1 MKILLN
7 GTGGA
12 DGIPALF
19 TPSRVGDYAR
29 EHKGKDIRTRTGALI
44 DGHLKIDF
52 GPETNFQCARDG
64 VDARDW
70 SAIFFTHS
78 HEDHLSVAEIQYML
92 YPFNLNTFAPITIFA
107 NARVSELLNQRFP
120 DWPLEIVETQSFSA
134 FDYMGYEVIP
144 ISAYHKL
151 DEDSQNIIFKRD
163 GVTFLYATDTGIWR
177 EPTWEFLKDLQI
189 DGMVIECTD
198 GKNFSGYH
206 GHLNIEDCLAVVG
219 RMQSQG
225 SLKPSA
231 KIVTTHHSHYG
242 DATHAELEA
251 LLNPH
256 GIDVGYDG
264 MEFEIL
270 PS

>member
-1 MKILLN
+1 
-7 GTGGA
+7 
-12 DGIPALF
+12 
-19 TPSRVGDYAR
+19 
-29 EHKGKDIRTRTGALI
+29 
-44 DGHLKIDF
+44 
-52 GPETNFQCARDG
+52 

-70 SAIFFTHS
+70 SGIFFTHS

-92 YPFNLNTFAPITIFA
+92 YPFNLNTFAPITIYA
-107 NARVSELLNQRFP
+107 NARVSELLSERFP
-120 DWPLEIVETQSFSA
+120 DWPLEIIETQSFCR
-134 FDYMGYEVIP
+134 FVHMGYEVIP

-163 GVTFLYATDTGIWR
+163 G
-177 EPTWEFLKDLQI
+177 
-189 DGMVIECTD
+189 
-198 GKNFSGYH
+198 YH

-219 RMQSQG
+219 RMRSQG